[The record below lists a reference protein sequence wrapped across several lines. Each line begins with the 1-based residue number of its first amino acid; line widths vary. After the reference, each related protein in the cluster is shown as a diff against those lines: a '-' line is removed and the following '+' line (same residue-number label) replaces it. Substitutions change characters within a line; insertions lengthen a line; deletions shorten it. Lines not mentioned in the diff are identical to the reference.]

1 MLGRV
6 NTKKTTPTH
15 NITKLLKTKT
25 KVLKAVG
32 RKTKNTHL
40 LAHCLAQ
47 NRFLKNICGMNE

>member
-25 KVLKAVG
+25 KVLKAAG
-32 RKTKNTHL
+32 RKTKKHTFICPL
-40 LAHCLAQ
+40 LGTEQVLEKY
-47 NRFLKNICGMNE
+47 LWNE